1 MNRNCKHNP
10 CLTAGLLMEL
20 LYLCSDHLVPVE
32 RMLGAPGAFLCGM
45 WQGAAAFL
53 MLIGLL
59 TLSPKGRKWLTKRCV
74 WKRKTGRDESCW

>member
-20 LYLCSDHLVPVE
+20 VYLCSDHLAPVE
-32 RMLGAPGAFLCGM
+32 RMLGAPGAFLCGV

-53 MLIGLL
+53 MLIGLM
-59 TLSPKGRKWLTKRCV
+59 TLSPKGRDRLARLRA
-74 WKRKTGRDESCW
+74 WKRK